1 MPNRELFLQALR
13 IGNVKTWSDPS
24 VTFPLLFRV
33 ISIDDF
39 AAPILAGTVISV
51 GGLTESV
58 AKSSCAA
65 LFDWVK
71 CLRSTKTL
79 SKLTHMGEG
88 EYSY

>member
-1 MPNRELFLQALR
+1 
-13 IGNVKTWSDPS
+13 

-39 AAPILAGTVISV
+39 ATPILAGTVISV

-58 AKSSCAA
+58 SKSSCAA

-71 CLRSTKTL
+71 CLRSAKAL
-79 SKLTHMGEG
+79 SKLTQMGEG
-88 EYSY
+88 ENSY